1 MGRLQM
7 LPRAFSFTRI
17 GAGTLFLVST
27 FLLGCTPPPH
37 GSMEYSAA
45 HPVEVVD
52 RTFQINVSLA
62 STDKGLITENLAVV
76 GQFVREFHRHGK
88 SHLFV
93 FTSKRLTEK
102 KRASLI
108 ASLEETLA
116 AFGVGQHQIISSK
129 ISPNSEQKPNTL
141 VVSFSGSIVKVP
153 ECGNWSGEAGFNPT
167 NMPTKNY
174 GCSYQRNIGL
184 MVSDP
189 QDLIK
194 ADPSMDTLDSDTIG
208 RIIGQYE
215 LGEPTSSEPTG
226 FRAYEEE

>member
-62 STDKGLITENLAVV
+62 STDKGLITENLAAV

>member
-7 LPRAFSFTRI
+7 LPSAFSFTRI
-17 GAGTLFLVST
+17 GAGALFLASA

-37 GSMEYSAA
+37 GSLEYSAA

-52 RTFQINVSLA
+52 QTFQMNVSLA
-62 STDKGLITENLAVV
+62 RTDEGLVPENLTAV
-76 GQFVREFHRHGK
+76 GRFVREFHRRGK

-93 FTSKRLTEK
+93 FTSKRLTDK

-108 ASLEETLA
+108 TNLEETLT

-129 ISPNSEQKPNTL
+129 ISPNSEQKPDVL
-141 VVSFSGSIVKVP
+141 VISFSGSIVKVP
-153 ECGNWSGEAGFNPT
+153 ECGDWSGETGFNPT

-174 GCSYQRNIGL
+174 GCAYQRNIGL

-194 ADPSMDTLDSDTIG
+194 SDPSLDTLDSATIE

-215 LGEPTSSEPTG
+215 LGEPTSSESTG
-226 FRAYEEE
+226 YRAYDEE